1 MFSEVEFVAPLALK
15 MEGVAKMMKNLQLSA
30 AEKKGIMIGGS
41 RREEKGPS
49 TPQAIGKLL
58 SEKPAPPEAL
68 IQSVGKIWCPIR
80 GVDCKDLGENHFLF
94 SFHQAAG
101 KRKALEEGPWMLSN
115 ELLVMAD
122 FNGSK
127 TLEEIEFSYIPIW
140 VRVTN
145 LPLGLLSK
153 ETGEL
158 LGDEIGEF
166 MEADVGEDRMAT
178 GRFLRVKI
186 RLDIRKPLM
195 CGVTV
200 KTKEEGPDRWCPVVY
215 EHLPDFCYVCGV
227 IGHTDRV
234 CLTKL
239 KKGETETPQF
249 GSELRFR
256 PTRRRG
262 DGGFVRSS
270 DGGGMAKWKGSS
282 AGRWGSGSASGGGLS
297 RSDGPSWRHDGSESK
312 ESRGTDVS
320 GDKEV
325 MSPLKIMAATTV
337 VVAAPKETEAGA
349 SEEDERRG
357 SGQYHAGACRE
368 E

>member
-1 MFSEVEFVAPLALK
+1 
-15 MEGVAKMMKNLQLSA
+15 
-30 AEKKGIMIGGS
+30 
-41 RREEKGPS
+41 
-49 TPQAIGKLL
+49 
-58 SEKPAPPEAL
+58 
-68 IQSVGKIWCPIR
+68 
-80 GVDCKDLGENHFLF
+80 
-94 SFHQAAG
+94 
-101 KRKALEEGPWMLSN
+101 MLSN

-200 KTKEEGPDRWCPVVY
+200 KTKEEGLDRWCPVVY